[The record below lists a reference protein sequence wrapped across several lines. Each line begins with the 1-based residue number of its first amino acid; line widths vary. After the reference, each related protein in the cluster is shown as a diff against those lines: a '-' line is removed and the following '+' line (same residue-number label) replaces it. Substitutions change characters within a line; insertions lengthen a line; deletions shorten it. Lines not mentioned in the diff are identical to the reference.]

1 MAGFLVKEL
10 LEMLPPTLF
19 FLVAFCLVVLTRD
32 LMFQGTDIGML
43 TYAAAAIGALIIGKS
58 VLIAD
63 ALPIWHRFDALPRV
77 TLILGRTIAY
87 ALIALLFQIL
97 EELIPMV
104 RSEGSLEAGFDR
116 LTHAVIWPHF
126 WGTHIQL
133 LVLLALYNII
143 AVIAEELGRDTFTQL
158 LLGKPGSTDA
168 SSSTGDTGVH

>member
-1 MAGFLVKEL
+1 VGKAAAFLKKEL

-19 FLVAFCLVVLTRD
+19 FLVTFCLVVLTRD
-32 LMFQGTDIGML
+32 LMFQDTDIGMM

-63 ALPIWHRFDALPRV
+63 ALPIWHRFDARPRA
-77 TLILGRTIAY
+77 TLIVGRTIAY

-97 EELIPMV
+97 EELIPLA
-104 RSEGSLEAGFDR
+104 RSQGSLGAGFDA
-116 LTHAVIWPHF
+116 LAHAVNWSRF

-143 AVIAEELGRDTFTQL
+143 AVIAEELGKENFTKL
-158 LLGKPGSTDA
+158 LLGKPDPNT
-168 SSSTGDTGVH
+168 